1 MRRSLLGKV
10 KNSYSTFEK
19 LKFETSQSY
28 SLQCKERPNAIYA
41 TSKNSQSAKN
51 KSEEKHIKTPRKIS
65 FKNIFLFHFAA
76 ITKLSYNNTFLSN
89 CIKNVIMSLNCEVF
103 DKCNSIFFH

>member
-1 MRRSLLGKV
+1 MGEKNTIKFNLLEK
-10 KNSYSTFEK
+10 KIFEK

-28 SLQCKERPNAIYA
+28 PLQCKEKPDAIYA

-65 FKNIFLFHFAA
+65 FKNIFPFYFAA
-76 ITKLSYNNTFLSN
+76 ITKLSYNNKFLSN
-89 CIKNVIMSLNCEVF
+89 CIM
-103 DKCNSIFFH
+103 